1 MTQSDT
7 RSLIQPYARI
17 VGTAVPQRL
26 AGTLKDLSGR
36 KLAGQ
41 DADDPAHYATLFPA
55 ALLHSEQ

>member
-1 MTQSDT
+1 
-7 RSLIQPYARI
+7 
-17 VGTAVPQRL
+17 VPQRL